1 MTRRLPSA
9 IGLVETVG
17 ALLILIGLWR
27 VYSLFMSNGYLGPPF
42 VFDVGDTF
50 MDWFNTAY
58 YAHNGHAYDIW
69 RTIYLPLSFVVTGLF
84 GDPTCYDRAPYDA
97 RDCDVFGIYF
107 ILFMYVVCVVVTALS
122 LWRQDRSTAVQRS
135 IAIAAGGPLLYA
147 LERGQLIMLTYIAF
161 VLLYGGLLRSRK
173 WFVATA
179 AFMANTK
186 VYMVFPLLALPIKR
200 DWRLFEYCALGALAL
215 YLVTILIVGAG
226 TPFELIGNLV
236 NWFGVR
242 LGTVWDEML
251 YTTTYKP
258 LLQLDVYQYPVRDY
272 IDQRWVDAGIVFIQ
286 GYVLGSRLV
295 CWACIALAWLYPK
308 SISTTRL
315 IFFILMQSFIN
326 QNPGGYSITLI
337 VFLVF
342 MEKARSPATV
352 LAIICAYLMSVPGDW
367 TLVKLFDAE
376 RQSWLSG
383 RLVMSE
389 YVVPWGALVRPG
401 IIAILLWALA
411 IDSLINVH
419 RMMLRE
425 RPIFGLMPPQARNG
439 SSETHRPAAA

>member
-226 TPFELIGNLV
+226 HA
-236 NWFGVR
+236 VR
-242 LGTVWDEML
+242 TH
-251 YTTTYKP
+251 
-258 LLQLDVYQYPVRDY
+258 
-272 IDQRWVDAGIVFIQ
+272 
-286 GYVLGSRLV
+286 
-295 CWACIALAWLYPK
+295 
-308 SISTTRL
+308 
-315 IFFILMQSFIN
+315 
-326 QNPGGYSITLI
+326 
-337 VFLVF
+337 
-342 MEKARSPATV
+342 
-352 LAIICAYLMSVPGDW
+352 
-367 TLVKLFDAE
+367 
-376 RQSWLSG
+376 RQSGELVRRTARHGVGRDALHHDLQAVVAIG
-383 RLVMSE
+383 RLSI
-389 YVVPWGALVRPG
+389 PG
-401 IIAILLWALA
+401 CATTSTSA
-411 IDSLINVH
+411 
-419 RMMLRE
+419 
-425 RPIFGLMPPQARNG
+425 G
-439 SSETHRPAAA
+439 SMRASSSSKAMC

>member
-1 MTRRLPSA
+1 MTGRGSHAMRA
-9 IGLVETVG
+9 IEWLGL
-17 ALLILIGLWR
+17 LLVLYGFWR
-27 VYSLFMSNGYLGPPF
+27 VRSLFMSNGYLGPPF

-69 RTIYLPLSFVVTGLF
+69 RTIYLPLSFVITGLI
-84 GDPTCYDRAPYDA
+84 GNPTCYDRAPYDA
-97 RDCDVFGIYF
+97 RDCDVIGIGF
-107 ILFMYVVCVVVTALS
+107 IVIMYVACVLITALAF
-122 LWRQDRSTAVQRS
+122 WRIDRTTAVTRT
-135 IAIAAGGPLLYA
+135 IAVALGGPLLYA
-147 LERGQLIMLTYIAF
+147 LERGQLIMLSYVAF
-161 VLLYGGLLRSRK
+161 VALYGRLLRSRSS
-173 WFVATA
+173 FVAGA

-186 VYMVFPLLALPIKR
+186 VYLVFPLFALFIKR
-200 DWRLFEYCALGALAL
+200 EFRLFEYCVLGTVAL
-215 YLVTILIVGAG
+215 YIATILIVGAG
-226 TPFELIGNLV
+226 TPFELVTNLA

-272 IDQRWVDAGIVFIQ
+272 IEQRWVDAGIVFIQ
-286 GYVLGSRLV
+286 WYVLLSRLL

-308 SISTTRL
+308 SISHNRL

-337 VFLVF
+337 IFLVF
-342 MEKARSPATV
+342 TERVRNPATII
-352 LAIICAYLMSVPGDW
+352 AIICAYLISVPGDW
-367 TLVKLFDAE
+367 TLVKLFDQE

-389 YVVPWGALVRPG
+389 YVVPWGALIRPG
-401 IIAILLWALA
+401 IIAILLWSLA
-411 IDSLINVH
+411 IDSLVNVH
-419 RMMLRE
+419 RTMRRE
-425 RPIFGLMPPQARNG
+425 RPIFGWVSARRAG
-439 SSETHRPAAA
+439 VATDPLPA

>member
-1 MTRRLPSA
+1 MRA
-9 IGLVETVG
+9 VEGAGL
-17 ALLILIGLWR
+17 LLILYGFWR

-42 VFDVGDTF
+42 VFDVSDTF

-84 GDPTCYDRAPYDA
+84 GDPTCYDRSPYDA
-97 RDCDVFGIYF
+97 RDCDVIGIGF
-107 ILFMYVVCVVVTALS
+107 ILVMYAACVIVTALAF
-122 LWRQDRSTAVQRS
+122 WRNDRSSAVTRT
-135 IAIAAGGPLLYA
+135 IAVAVGGPLLYA

-161 VLLYGGLLRSRK
+161 AALYGQLLRSRAAY
-173 WFVATA
+173 VGAA

-186 VYMVFPLLALPIKR
+186 VYMVFPLFALTVKR
-200 DWRLFEYCALGALAL
+200 DWRMFEYCALGSVAL
-215 YLVTILIVGAG
+215 YIVTILIVGAG
-226 TPFELIGNLV
+226 TPLELIANLA
-236 NWFGVR
+236 NWFGIR

-272 IDQRWVDAGIVFIQ
+272 IEQRWVDGGILFIQ
-286 GYVLGSRLV
+286 GYVLFSRLL

-308 SISTTRL
+308 AISQPRL

-342 MEKARSPATV
+342 LERARGPGTV
-352 LAIICAYLMSVPGDW
+352 IALICAYLISVPGDW

-383 RLVMSE
+383 RQVMSE
-389 YVVPWGALVRPG
+389 YVVPWGALIRPG
-401 IIAILLWALA
+401 IIAIMLWSLA
-411 IDSLINVH
+411 VDTLINIH
-419 RMMLRE
+419 RTMRRE
-425 RPIFGLMPPQARNG
+425 RPVFGLMPSSERSPAVDRADDMQAR
-439 SSETHRPAAA
+439 PV